1 MHGEAQDRRTE
12 FKTILGYIVRHYLR
26 TQKTK
31 AKPKVKYWLMWER
44 GDARRVCVTCLSS
57 RLHAW
62 TCKDGL
68 GF

>member
-1 MHGEAQDRRTE
+1 MPGEAQDRRTE
-12 FKTILGYIVRHYLR
+12 FKAILGYIVRHYLR

-31 AKPKVKYWLMWER
+31 AKPKVEYWLMWER
-44 GDARRVCVTCLSS
+44 GDARKVCVTLPGS

-68 GF
+68 GL